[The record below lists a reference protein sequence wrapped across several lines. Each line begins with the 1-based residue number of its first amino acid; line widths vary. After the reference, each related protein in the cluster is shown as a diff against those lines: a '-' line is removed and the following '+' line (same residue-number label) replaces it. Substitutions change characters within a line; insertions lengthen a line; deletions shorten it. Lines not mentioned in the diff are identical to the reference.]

1 MSYYVA
7 YKMESDCIVEDYE
20 EARNRFDMMITLTEA
35 EGYKIIKQTDT
46 TTILEKEE
54 DGCVA
59 RRTFTIKEDE

>member
-1 MSYYVA
+1 MSYYIA
-7 YKMESDCIVEDYE
+7 YKLESDCIVKDYE
-20 EARNRFDMMITLTEA
+20 EARNRIGFMITATEA

-54 DGCVA
+54 DGCIA